1 MISAREIRQ
10 ETGLYITFVKKAYTR
25 REERGLASGC
35 EIGGRG
41 ESSPFLEKS
50 YIFWR
55 GLLGVKGEV
64 VLEAE
69 QDLQA

>member
-41 ESSPFLEKS
+41 GKLTISRKELYLLERS
-50 YIFWR
+50 LR
-55 GLLGVKGEV
+55 SQG
-64 VLEAE
+64 
-69 QDLQA
+69 